1 MSQSLAASLLE
12 LLGGAHNIKELENC
26 MTRVRVQALD
36 ESKVDVEAIKGQSG
50 VLMVMKDE
58 TGYQIVLGP
67 GVADR
72 ICAEMKAMGIDVM
85 EGNAED
91 YSVVHKH
98 DAKGLFAFISKVFL
112 PLIPIFAGAGLL
124 FGIKQIFVGVFD
136 VTGLEVFNPANV
148 ADGGSVFM
156 GALNVLAGAFF
167 SYLNIAVAM
176 SACKNLGGNPYL
188 GLVGGGI
195 VISVGALEGAA
206 TGIPGVVFQSGRGGV
221 LAAFAAGALMA
232 IVERWVK
239 KHTPDSLSIHVPSLV
254 SILIVGLATLF
265 VLQPVFGFV
274 LDIITGGLMW
284 LFENAGPLG
293 GAALSF
299 SWLFLVM
306 LGIHHGFTPIN
317 TALIQS
323 VGYTP
328 LYPFG
333 SLAGG
338 GQVGASLALLV
349 KYRNNKNL
357 CNAVKGGLP
366 AGILGIGE
374 PLIYG
379 VSVPLGRVFP
389 LACAGGAV
397 GGLFMGFFTQGSVAV
412 NVSGILGVLVN
423 VSPLIYL
430 CGYAIS
436 VAAGFLLVYFIG
448 AKPQALATFE
458 GHDMENSH

>member
-12 LLGGAHNIKELENC
+12 LLGGAGNIRELENC
-26 MTRVRVQALD
+26 MTRVRVQVKD
-36 ESKVDVEAIKGQSG
+36 DTKVNVDQIKGQKG

-58 TGYQIVLGP
+58 SGYQIVVGP
-67 GVADR
+67 GVAER
-72 ICAEMKAMGIDVM
+72 VCSEMKDLGIDVI
-85 EGNAED
+85 EGNYED
-91 YSVVHKH
+91 HSVIHKH

-112 PLIPIFAGAGLL
+112 PLIPVFAGAGLL
-124 FGIKQIFVGVFD
+124 FGIKQICVGAFD
-136 VTGLEVFNPANV
+136 VTGIQFFNPANV

-156 GALNVLAGAFF
+156 GALNVLAGTFF
-167 SYLNIAVAM
+167 TYLNIAVAM

-221 LAAFAAGALMA
+221 LAAFAAGSLMA
-232 IVERWVK
+232 IVEKWIK
-239 KHTPDSLSIHVPSLV
+239 KHTPDSLAIHVPSLV

-265 VLQPVFGFV
+265 ILQPVFGFV
-274 LDIITGGLMW
+274 LDIITGSLMW
-284 LFENAGPLG
+284 LFENAGPVG

-299 SWLFLVM
+299 SWLILVM

-317 TALIQS
+317 TSLIQS

-349 KYRNNKNL
+349 KYRKNKNL

-379 VSVPLGRVFP
+379 VSVPLGRVFL

-423 VSPLIYL
+423 VNPLIYF
-430 CGYAIS
+430 CGYLIS
-436 VAAGFLLVYFIG
+436 IAAGFALVYIIG
-448 AKPQALATFE
+448 AKKEALETFE
-458 GHDMENSH
+458 GHDMDNAH

>member
-1 MSQSLAASLLE
+1 MSNSLAASLLDM
-12 LLGGAHNIKELENC
+12 LGGADNIQELENC
-26 MTRVRVQALD
+26 MTRVRAVVRD
-36 ESKVDVEAIKGQSG
+36 NSKVQTAEIEKLTG
-50 VLMVMKDE
+50 VLSVLVRDD
-58 TGYQIVLGP
+58 GFQIVVGP

-72 ICAEMKAMGIDVM
+72 VCGEMKQLGINVTIGEPDDHAVI
-85 EGNAED
+85 
-91 YSVVHKH
+91 HKH
-98 DAKGLFAFISKVFL
+98 DAKGLFAYISKVFL

-136 VTGLEVFNPANV
+136 VTGIDFFNPANV
-148 ADGGSVFM
+148 ADGGSVVM
-156 GALNVLAGAFF
+156 GALNVLAGTFF
-167 SYLNIAVAM
+167 TYLNIAVAM

-195 VISVGALEGAA
+195 VISVGALEGAS
-206 TGIPGVVFQSGRGGV
+206 TGIADIVFQSGRGGV
-221 LAAFAAGALMA
+221 LAAFASGALMA
-232 IVERWVK
+232 IVEQWVRK
-239 KHTPDSLSIHVPSLV
+239 RTPDSLSIHIPALV
-254 SILIVGLATLF
+254 SILVVGLATLF
-265 VLQPVFGFV
+265 ILQPVFGLV
-274 LDIITGGLMW
+274 LDLITTALMW

-293 GAALSF
+293 GAAISF

-349 KYRNNKNL
+349 KYRENKNL
-357 CNAVKGGLP
+357 VKAVKGGLP

-389 LACAGGAV
+389 LACLGGAI
-397 GGLFMGFFTQGSVAV
+397 GGVAMGFFVQGSVV
-412 NVSGILGVLVN
+412 INVSGILGVLVN
-423 VSPLIYL
+423 IAPLVYIM
-430 CGYAIS
+430 GYAIS
-436 VAAGFLLVYFIG
+436 VAAGFLLVYFVG
-448 AKPQALATFE
+448 AKESALEAFE
-458 GHDMENSH
+458 NHDMDRAN